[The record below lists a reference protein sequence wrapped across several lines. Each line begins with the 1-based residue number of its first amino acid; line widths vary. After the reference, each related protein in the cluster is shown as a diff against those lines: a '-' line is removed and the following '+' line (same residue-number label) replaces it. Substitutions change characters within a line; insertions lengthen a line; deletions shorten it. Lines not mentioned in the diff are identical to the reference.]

1 MTPEERRPAMG
12 LTKPARILPPEDLV
26 EAPEEDRYLQ
36 RAQDASLEALGISV
50 AELKDALAQS
60 DSAKAKEFL
69 AAICNPKYRNYSI
82 ARLAGK
88 YGISPHAVAEL
99 WRKHKLSSGVMKMVA
114 GIEIVAQDIVEDS
127 KSQFIPC
134 DKCDGEGEIEKEE
147 GERVVCPKCKG
158 KCTFRKIG
166 DAESRKLMFEAI
178 GYRKQGG
185 PLVQQTFISGNHIE
199 SMVNEMEDNAID
211 TTASIVDTFR
221 EAE

>member
-1 MTPEERRPAMG
+1 MG
-12 LTKPARILPPEDLV
+12 LTKPARILEPADLV
-26 EAPEEDRYLQ
+26 EAPQEDRYLQ
-36 RAQDASLEALGISV
+36 RAQDASLEALGITV

-69 AAICNPKYRNYSI
+69 AAICNPKFKNWSI

-99 WRKHKLSSGVMKMVA
+99 WRKSKLSKGVMKMVA
-114 GIEIVAQDIVEDS
+114 GIEIVAQDIVEDA
-127 KSQFIPC
+127 KSQFIEC
-134 DKCDGEGEIEKEE
+134 QKCGGTGEIEDDDEE
-147 GERVVCPKCKG
+147 TIACTVCKG
-158 KCTFRKIG
+158 LGKWRKAG

-178 GYRKQGG
+178 GYRQRGA

-221 EAE
+221 VDE

>member
-1 MTPEERRPAMG
+1 MNDQPNAMG
-12 LTKPARILPPEDLV
+12 LTKPARILPPEDLA
-26 EAPEEDRYLQ
+26 EKPEEDRYLQ
-36 RAQDASLEALGISV
+36 RAQDASLEALGITV

-69 AAICNPKYRNYSI
+69 AAICNPKYKNYSI

-99 WRKHKLSSGVMKMVA
+99 WRKSKLSKGVMKMVA

-127 KSQFIPC
+127 KSQFIEC
-134 DKCDGEGEIEKEE
+134 QKCGGTGETEDDDEE
-147 GERVVCPKCKG
+147 VIACPVCKG
-158 KCTFRKIG
+158 LGKWRKAG

-178 GYRKQGG
+178 GYRQRGA

-221 EAE
+221 VDE

>member
-1 MTPEERRPAMG
+1 MG

-36 RAQDASLEALGISV
+36 RAQDASLEALGITV

-69 AAICNPKYRNYSI
+69 AAICNPKYKNYSI

-99 WRKHKLSSGVMKMVA
+99 WRKSKLSKGVMKMVA
-114 GIEIVAQDIVEDS
+114 GIEIVAQDIVEDA
-127 KSQFIPC
+127 KSQFIEC
-134 DKCDGEGEIEKEE
+134 EKCGGTGEIDKD
-147 GERVVCPKCKG
+147 GDPDICPACKG
-158 KCTFRKIG
+158 KGKWRKAG
-166 DAESRKLMFEAI
+166 DSESRKLMFEAI
-178 GYRKQGG
+178 GYRQRGA

-221 EAE
+221 VDE

>member
-1 MTPEERRPAMG
+1 MNDRPNAMG
-12 LTKPARILPPEDLV
+12 LTKPPRILPPEDLV
-26 EAPEEDRYLQ
+26 EKPEEDRYLQ
-36 RAQDASLEALGISV
+36 RAQDASLEALGITV

-69 AAICNPKYRNYSI
+69 AAICNPKYRSYSI

-99 WRKHKLSSGVMKMVA
+99 WRKSKLSKGVMKMVA
-114 GIEIVAQDIVEDS
+114 GIEIVAQDIVEDA
-127 KSQFIPC
+127 KTQFIEC
-134 DKCDGEGEIEKEE
+134 GKCGGTGEIEKDEE
-147 GERVVCPKCKG
+147 PQVCPDCKG
-158 KCTFRKIG
+158 KGKWRKAG

-178 GYRKQGG
+178 GYRQRGA

-221 EAE
+221 VDE

>member
-1 MTPEERRPAMG
+1 MNPERPAMG
-12 LTKPARILPPEDLV
+12 LTKPARILSPDDLV

-36 RAQDASLEALGISV
+36 RAQDASLEALGITI

-69 AAICNPKYRNYSI
+69 AAICNPKYKNYSI

-99 WRKHKLSSGVMKMVA
+99 WRKSRLSKGVMKMVA

-127 KSQFIPC
+127 KTQFIEC
-134 DKCDGEGEIEKEE
+134 EKCGGTGEIEKDEE
-147 GERVVCPKCKG
+147 TSVCPTCKG
-158 KCTFRKIG
+158 KGKWRKAG

-178 GYRKQGG
+178 GYRQRGA

-221 EAE
+221 VDE